1 MTGQTQERGSGL
13 GIKIVALIGILVLA
27 YILLKLVIGLFS
39 VLVWVGLAVLCAIG
53 IVWLASK
60 L

>member
-27 YILLKLVIGLFS
+27 YILLKLVIGLIS
-39 VLVWVGLAVLCAIG
+39 ALVWVGLAVLCAIG
-53 IVWLASK
+53 IIWLASK